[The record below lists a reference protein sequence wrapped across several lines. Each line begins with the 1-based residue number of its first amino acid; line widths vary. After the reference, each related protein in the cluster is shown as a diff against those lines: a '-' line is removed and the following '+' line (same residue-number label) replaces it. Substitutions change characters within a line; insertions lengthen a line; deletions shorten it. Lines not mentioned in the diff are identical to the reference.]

1 MGPHVETSES
11 AAPALLVLSTQS
23 ILVRITLCGVDT
35 PRDGM
40 TANLTRATW
49 GARCGKSARRVLRG
63 GTGTSGLTARLVPTH
78 HNVQHSLLLEK
89 VARRVQDASMM
100 KLLKMILKS
109 TGRKGVPQGGV
120 ISPMLSNLYH
130 KYQVTRLWLDMV
142 CMYSY
147 QTATKCCRN
156 LRFRPQFCEGVV
168 LPRSGKTYAPCFQE
182 KNYVFT
188 SLTAIFV

>member
-49 GARCGKSARRVLRG
+49 GARCGKSARRVLGG

-78 HNVQHSLLLEK
+78 HNMSHEWTMKFIKHRVADRRMLRLIQKWLKAGVSEDGQWSATK
-89 VARRVQDASMM
+89 VG
-100 KLLKMILKS
+100 
-109 TGRKGVPQGGV
+109 TPQGAV
-120 ISPMLSNLYH
+120 VSPLLANVYLH
-130 KYQVTRLWLDMV
+130 
-142 CMYSY
+142 
-147 QTATKCCRN
+147 
-156 LRFRPQFCEGVV
+156 
-168 LPRSGKTYAPCFQE
+168 
-182 KNYVFT
+182 YVFD
-188 SLTAIFV
+188 LWVA